1 MEIPEHDAAECAD
14 RRERGGLD
22 FLLPD
27 EFPEFTDDLVTGV
40 EHHRI
45 SDRGSR

>member
-27 EFPEFTDDLVTGV
+27 EFAEFTMTSSPVSSTTA
-40 EHHRI
+40 
-45 SDRGSR
+45 